1 MCPCRETVSNLGSS
15 VAMAEPPGSPSASKV
30 PAGRVCFKKVSNIVT
45 FKLAWQRHALYQQTG
60 ALRADAR
67 F

>member
-1 MCPCRETVSNLGSS
+1 MCPCRDTVSNLGSS

-30 PAGRVCFKKVSNIVT
+30 TTGSVCFKKLFNIVT
-45 FKLAWQRHALYQQTG
+45 FKLAWQCHALCQPAG